1 MDHLNIGGNIGF
13 LENDSKSEIIK
24 KLKPILS
31 DKLILN
37 QMQQLIIRNMKIS
50 CIAILQKNHLIYKFF
65 N

>member
-37 QMQQLIIRNMKIS
+37 QMTKAANNREHENFL
-50 CIAILQKNHLIYKFF
+50 
-65 N
+65 